1 MKNPFHVLVI
11 AAAVIA
17 CDTVRDQP
25 APEPADSV
33 ADTLSMPAPIPKDTL
48 DGGRTFF
55 DPRHLT
61 LGAVVAGLKVDR
73 LDLRPAELPTN
84 YSGMVRFAGEVELKG
99 IYRAHHD
106 YPEVNAAC
114 FFVDEA
120 SWPKLPRARGDSRI
134 LWLCFENFQEA
145 VEELG
150 PLGGQSRATIVI
162 DKYTTN
168 LSGSDAWDT
177 ARLIRVVNRTEI
189 Q

>member
-1 MKNPFHVLVI
+1 MSSLHLIMLVLV
-11 AAAVIA
+11 A

-25 APEPADSV
+25 APASADSV
-33 ADTLSMPAPIPKDTL
+33 TDTLSMPARLPKDTV

-55 DPRHLT
+55 DPRRLT

-73 LDLRPAELPTN
+73 LDLRPAELPTD
-84 YSGMVRFAGEVELKG
+84 YAGMVRFAGEVELQG
-99 IYRAHHD
+99 VYRAHHD
-106 YPEVNAAC
+106 YPEVNEAC

-134 LWLCFENFQEA
+134 LWFCFENFQQA

-150 PLGGQSRATIVI
+150 PLNTQSRATIVVG
-162 DKYTTN
+162 KYTTN
-168 LSGSDAWDT
+168 LTGSDAWDT
-177 ARLIRVVNRTEI
+177 AQLVRVVNKQEM